1 MKNSGILTIVI
12 IIFILVGCAKKGSEQ
27 AIIAKDVDQN
37 IIAKEV
43 WSETVTGMKFRKIP
57 RKSMFFTESAVR
69 PQSRGVRTT
78 KNSTHLQ

>member
-1 MKNSGILTIVI
+1 MTIVNLTNREVFVKNSGILTIVI

-57 RKSMFFTESAVR
+57 RKSIFFRIGS
-69 PQSRGVRTT
+69 PS
-78 KNSTHLQ
+78 